1 MKMYEKVFLIFFHL
15 IEASSEKG
23 RINKLSEML
32 RTFFFLFSEDQGI
45 NRKNIRIISYHLI
58 DIAFQRKQSFI
69 LILFHEGL
77 FQTLNTALIHVH
89 MT

>member
-15 IEASSEKG
+15 IEVSSEKG

-45 NRKNIRIISYHLI
+45 NRKNIRFISYHLI
-58 DIAFQRKQSFI
+58 DITFQRKQSF
-69 LILFHEGL
+69 ILFHEGL
-77 FQTLNTALIHVH
+77 FQTLNTALIPVH